1 MYTYVFSGRI
11 YPERSTV
18 TLCGKEAPLKAV
30 FKSNEEGDNEL
41 DGEISIEIICA
52 QITAVFRT
60 ENNIR
65 DVYTLKNMVSDA
77 IRLHVDTF
85 GYIMGYGLELE
96 VTSVLLPDGR
106 SIIFGVDIPILFGA
120 HESRLNKLNEIMQ
133 LFAVAEGDFLRRC
146 FADLRRAI
154 NNPVDTGFF
163 CYRAIESLKLSF
175 CKKECCDEKAGW
187 LKLRNSLKVKR
198 ANIDKIKKFA
208 DPVRHGDVIRISDN
222 ERGEI
227 FTITWDIVDRYIDYC
242 IGLTANK
249 LKG

>member
-1 MYTYVFSGRI
+1 MDTYVFSGRV
-11 YPERSTV
+11 YPERASV
-18 TLCGKEAPLKAV
+18 TLCGEEEPIKV
-30 FKSNEEGDNEL
+30 VVKSNAEGDNDL
-41 DGEISIEIICA
+41 NGEISIEIICA
-52 QITAVFRT
+52 QITAIFRT

-65 DVYTLKNMVSDA
+65 DIYTLKNMVSDA
-77 IRLHVDTF
+77 IRLHVDTL

-96 VTSVLLPDGR
+96 VTSVLLPNG
-106 SIIFGVDIPILFGA
+106 STIVFGVDIPILFDA
-120 HESRLNKLNEIMQ
+120 HESRLNKFSEIMK
-133 LFAVAEGDFLRRC
+133 LFAAAEGEFLRRC

-187 LKLRNSLKVKR
+187 LKLRNSLKVDR

-208 DPVRHGDVIRISDN
+208 DPVRHGDGIRISDK
-222 ERGEI
+222 ERGEL